1 LPGAYSAKV
10 AAGFAEY
17 AQIIGWEHF
26 LTKMLPAILWLDFQP
41 AAATP
46 ADLGAPPG

>member
-1 LPGAYSAKV
+1 VGT
-10 AAGFAEY
+10 GFAEY

-26 LTKMLPAILWLDFQP
+26 FTKMPLAILWLELLP
-41 AAATP
+41 ATATP